1 MLRYVHTLSILRF
14 SYYELQARREEC
26 NGAVMKLEEEV
37 EALGNVEHL
46 NKQKESVNKLCKENK
61 QKLSQYRVSLYERQ
75 HTLVL

>member
-14 SYYELQARREEC
+14 SHYELQARREEC
-26 NGAVMKLEEEV
+26 NVAVMKLEEEV

>member
-1 MLRYVHTLSILRF
+1 
-14 SYYELQARREEC
+14 
-26 NGAVMKLEEEV
+26 MKLEEEV

-75 HTLVL
+75 DTLVL